1 VRVVNEGIDWEE
13 DHLFWK
19 HEVKRKGSLK
29 ITLHG
34 HSRFVAKDIEIAG
47 NLSLEVPNGMEMG
60 AKKEGEKVVFSLKPL
75 ADQKP
80 LWTYKI
86 EDDHSIKI
94 KKTEK
99 I

>member
-1 VRVVNEGIDWEE
+1 
-13 DHLFWK
+13 
-19 HEVKRKGSLK
+19 
-29 ITLHG
+29 
-34 HSRFVAKDIEIAG
+34 
-47 NLSLEVPNGMEMG
+47 MEMG